1 MLKGNGN
8 DASSKHGLAMARF
21 DEEEIIVAQEELA
34 AYCAPSMEHPVAIVL
49 GSGLGALADRVHVVR
64 RIPYEDIEGFPRE
77 AIPVEG
83 HRFEV
88 LVGTIDEVP
97 VVVYPGRVHLYQG
110 YSALQVTSLVRHAHR
125 LGCRDIILTCA
136 SGAVGDV
143 EPGTFG
149 LITDH
154 MNLTGCNPLATP
166 EGASHSL
173 HDTPFVPVAGAY
185 SNYLTQF
192 AREAAAEVGVPV
204 AEGTYVGMLGP
215 SYETDAEVHALHV
228 LGADF
233 VGCSTVCEVI
243 MAQALRMQVLGLTL
257 VTSKA
262 GRPDNNHAEVVAA
275 AEAAADKTTGALL
288 GVLRRLR
295 EL

>member
-1 MLKGNGN
+1 
-8 DASSKHGLAMARF
+8 MA
-21 DEEEIIVAQEELA
+21 DEELIE
-34 AYCAPSMEHPVAIVL
+34 YCAPSMEHPVAIVL
-49 GSGLGALADRVHVVR
+49 GSGLGALADRVKVVR
-64 RIPYEDIEGFPRE
+64 RIPYEDIDGFPRE

-83 HRFEV
+83 HRYEV
-88 LVGTIDEVP
+88 LVGTIEGVP

-110 YSALQVTSLVRHAHR
+110 YTALQVTSLVRHAHR

-136 SGAVGDV
+136 SGAVRDV

-154 MNLTGCNPLATP
+154 INLTGRNPLSTP

-173 HDTPFVPVAGAY
+173 FDTPFVPVAGAY
-185 SNYLTQF
+185 SNYLSEF
-192 AREAAAEVGVPV
+192 AREAAREVGVKF

-215 SYETDAEVHALHV
+215 SYETDAEIHALGV

-257 VTSKA
+257 VTNKA
-262 GRPDNNHAEVVAA
+262 GRSDNNHAEVVAA
-275 AEAAADKTTGALL
+275 AESAAEGTTGVLL
-288 GVLRRLR
+288 SVLKRLAS
-295 EL
+295 